1 MVDITIKVIHLFTL
15 RYSKITI
22 DVCMHSLLQMYMSL
36 LFADEEMTAV
46 QQRKFSR
53 QQTVIADDLKD
64 PQQFRLLLTKP
75 GSSVGSIAVKVYLQ
89 HVIVSLYMLTFVYN
103 YFI

>member
-1 MVDITIKVIHLFTL
+1 
-15 RYSKITI
+15 
-22 DVCMHSLLQMYMSL
+22 MHSLLQIYISL

-103 YFI
+103 HFI